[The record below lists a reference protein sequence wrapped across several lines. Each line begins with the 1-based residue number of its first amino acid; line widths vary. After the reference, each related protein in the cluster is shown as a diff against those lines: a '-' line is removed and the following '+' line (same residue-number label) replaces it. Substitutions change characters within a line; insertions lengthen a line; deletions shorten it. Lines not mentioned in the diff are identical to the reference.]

1 MNRFFAAA
9 IAFGCLVSPMVAS
22 AQSDAPID
30 SIGHLTEMPFELDIS
45 YTRMSVDRGEDYV
58 SFVHYTNMNLD
69 DVVEHYEDYLASH
82 RELAPGWE
90 VIGRSFNI
98 GTSQWWYTVMY
109 ASQRYILEIEAD
121 TGGGA
126 IVTLRGE
133 GSPLGWR
140 PYLHTIMPYRCP
152 GIGAIEYLTQ

>member
-1 MNRFFAAA
+1 
-9 IAFGCLVSPMVAS
+9 
-22 AQSDAPID
+22 
-30 SIGHLTEMPFELDIS
+30 MPFDLDIS
-45 YTRMSVDRGEDYV
+45 YTRMSVERGEDYV
-58 SFVHYTNMNLD
+58 SFAHYTTMD
-69 DVVEHYEDYLASH
+69 YEDVVDHYEDYYASH

-90 VIGRSFNI
+90 IIGRSFNI

-126 IVTLRGE
+126 IVTLRGQ